1 MLYTVLC
8 AAAAFV
14 VCALLLRIFIPVLRK
29 VKLGQ
34 KILEIGPSWH
44 KCKEGTPIMGGLFF
58 SLAIS
63 ASAVV
68 FAVTDGKNL
77 TGILLILGFALLC
90 GIIGFVDDYVKLFKK
105 TNKGLSP
112 LQKLVLQFMVVASFL
127 ISMET
132 AGYLTTVIFIPFDG
146 GSFDLGIFYYIIVA
160 VVLVYFIN
168 GANLTDGIDGLAGSV
183 ALVIMVFFA
192 FASARSEAFGG
203 SQYVCA
209 ASAGALLAFLVFNF
223 HPAKIFMGDTG
234 SLYLGGLVCGMTVI
248 FKLEFLLL
256 LIGLVYLIEGLS
268 VMLQVAFFKRTGRR
282 IFKMAPLHHHFEM
295 SGWSEVKIVGV
306 FSLVTAIACAVA
318 YWGSM

>member
-58 SLAIS
+58 ALAIS

-248 FKLEFLLL
+248 FKLELLLL